1 MIKNIIFDL
10 GGVVIKYDQRK
21 IINTFTNN
29 DDEIKYIFDE
39 IFHSNEWKLMDL
51 GLITKE
57 EVIQNINSRNNNKYK
72 ELTEKFLN
80 EWYKSQVINQD
91 VVNIAKKLKENEYNI
106 YVLSN
111 MATTTY
117 EYYKNNDFFKLC
129 NGIVISAH
137 EHIKKPDEKIFNILL
152 DRYSLKAEECLFIDD
167 DDTEKSYN
175 VANSIG
181 ILGRK
186 VKSNDS
192 ADINKLLKK
201 YSINLL

>member
-80 EWYKSQVINQD
+80 EWYKTQVINQD